1 MMIFRRKTKA
11 DKEIDGMIKEFN
23 AEVDR
28 RIEEVAPEDEKLNKY
43 IDDLMTRNK
52 KRK

>member
-28 RIEEVAPEDEKLNKY
+28 RIEEVAPEGKF
-43 IDDLMTRNK
+43 DLLFIRDIIVFLLT
-52 KRK
+52 